1 MSQPSGQSV
10 PVATARTATLLAFA
24 VNGVNFASWASRIP
38 EVKQKLDLSAGDLG
52 TVLLAVSVGSLI
64 ALSLS
69 GRIAQALGVSR
80 ALFANDWLRSPSWRA
95 TGCRTGA
102 GCWPWP
108 SSSPP

>member
-10 PVATARTATLLAFA
+10 PVATAGTATLLAFA
-24 VNGVNFASWASRIP
+24 VNGVNFVSWASRIP

-64 ALSLS
+64 ALPLN
-69 GRIAQALGVSR
+69 GRIARRSASPGPCSR
-80 ALFANDWLRSPSWRA
+80 TTGWRSPSWRA

-102 GCWPWP
+102 G
-108 SSSPP
+108 